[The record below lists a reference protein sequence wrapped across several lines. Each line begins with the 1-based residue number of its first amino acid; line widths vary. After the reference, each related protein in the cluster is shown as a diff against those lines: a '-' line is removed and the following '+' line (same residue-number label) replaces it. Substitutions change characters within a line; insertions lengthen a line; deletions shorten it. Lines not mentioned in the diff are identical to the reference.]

1 LSKPSQRTLLIFD
14 GDCAFCTMWVDRLA
28 KALPRFPR
36 AMPWQWVELD
46 DYALS
51 PDDVE
56 QYAWV
61 VSARHHYAGHLA
73 FSALLRMQPS
83 FGLRFAGNLI
93 ATPPFSWAAALGYL
107 VVSKNRHRL
116 PGGTAACA
124 QSAPGG
130 AATTK
135 DNPVSRG
142 TPLR

>member
-1 LSKPSQRTLLIFD
+1 
-14 GDCAFCTMWVDRLA
+14 MWVDRLA

-61 VSARHHYAGHLA
+61 VSARHHYAGHL
-73 FSALLRMQPS
+73 
-83 FGLRFAGNLI
+83 
-93 ATPPFSWAAALGYL
+93 

>member
-1 LSKPSQRTLLIFD
+1 
-14 GDCAFCTMWVDRLA
+14 MWIDRLA
-28 KALPRFPR
+28 ETLPRFPR
-36 AMPWQWVELD
+36 AVPWQWIELD
-46 DYALS
+46 DYALTLE
-51 PDDVE
+51 DVE

-61 VSARHHYAGHLA
+61 VSPRHHYGGHLA

-124 QSAPGG
+124 APSPGAVGAG
-130 AATTK
+130 AAPAGMSSTDGTSST
-135 DNPVSRG
+135 NG

>member
-1 LSKPSQRTLLIFD
+1 
-14 GDCAFCTMWVDRLA
+14 MWIDRLA

-36 AMPWQWVELD
+36 AIPWQWIKLE
-46 DYALS
+46 DYALTL
-51 PDDVE
+51 DDVE

-61 VSARHHYAGHLA
+61 VSPSRHYAGHLA

-124 QSAPGG
+124 MPATGG
-130 AATTK
+130 A
-135 DNPVSRG
+135 NPSRDTPASNG
-142 TPLR
+142 TARQ